1 MKVLLIDDDNFIRK
15 IYKFELSKEN
25 IEVDLAESAEI
36 GLEKVKFSKPDLI
49 LLDMMLPGKNGFDVL
64 SELQADEEFKKIPVI
79 VFSSLSQENDIKK
92 AMDLGCV
99 KYLPKD
105 THSTD
110 KIISEIKD
118 IFLKAGLQNK

>member
-36 GLEKVKFSKPDLI
+36 GLEKIKSSKPDLI

-64 SELQADEEFKKIPVI
+64 SELQADEELKKIPVI
-79 VFSSLSQENDIKK
+79 VFSSLSQESDIKK
-92 AMDLGCV
+92 AMDLGCA

-105 THSTD
+105 TYSTNE
-110 KIISEIKD
+110 IIGEIKN